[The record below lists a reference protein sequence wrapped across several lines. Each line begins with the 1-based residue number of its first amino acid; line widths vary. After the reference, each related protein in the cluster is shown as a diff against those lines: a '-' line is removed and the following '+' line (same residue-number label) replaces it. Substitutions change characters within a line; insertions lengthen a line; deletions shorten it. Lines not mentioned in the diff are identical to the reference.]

1 MELSRFARECLTGTE
16 GKRVLDVGEGVEGKD
31 AEIVVMS
38 GFLRGV
44 PVEEWLSL
52 FRKIGASAAP
62 GAVAMV
68 IEELV
73 PSTLSRG
80 LVLERAEWEALLGC
94 KVEERREGQLAA
106 FRFPVSALSAAQ
118 PSRAL
123 AMLKDR
129 CLAEVRK
136 LRSEAADDPR
146 VAFYA
151 TLHLNATLA
160 TDVHAPTL
168 APRRRHR
175 DTF

>member
-1 MELSRFARECLTGTE
+1 MELSRFARECLVGTE
-16 GKRVLDVGEGVEGKD
+16 GKRVMEVGGEGTQVD
-31 AEIVVMS
+31 VVVMT
-38 GFLRGV
+38 GHLVGV
-44 PVEEWLSL
+44 PVEEWLAL
-52 FRKIGASAAP
+52 FRTIGTCGAP
-62 GAVAMV
+62 GAVVMV
-68 IEELV
+68 IEDMEPRAL
-73 PSTLSRG
+73 PRG

-94 KVEERREGQLAA
+94 EVEERREGRLAA
-106 FRFPVSALSAAQ
+106 FRFPVAALAGAQ

-136 LRSEAADDPR
+136 LRREAADDHR

-151 TLHLNATLA
+151 TMHLNATLA
-160 TDVHAPTL
+160 TEVHAPTL

>member
-1 MELSRFARECLTGTE
+1 MELSGFARECLAGTE
-16 GKRVLDVGEGVEGKD
+16 GKRVLDVGAGVEGKD
-31 AEIVVMS
+31 VEVVVMT
-38 GFLRGV
+38 GLLRNV
-44 PVEEWLSL
+44 PVEEWLGL
-52 FRKIGASAAP
+52 FRKIGACAAP

-68 IEELV
+68 IDDHE
-73 PSTLSRG
+73 PRAISRG

-94 KVEERREGQLAA
+94 KVEERREEQFTA
-106 FRFPVSALSAAQ
+106 FRFPVAALASAQ

-129 CLAEVRK
+129 CVAEVRK
-136 LRSEAADDPR
+136 LRSEGADDHR

-151 TLHLNATLA
+151 TMHLNATLA
-160 TDVHAPTL
+160 TEVHAPTL